1 MKKRELTLK
10 AGIFFVVLLLILSAV
25 IMYEHKNDKNL
36 TNKPLFIYTIKNTDD
51 FNCLSRVEIIFDNL
65 SYYFFSNA
73 VSKYFIYNDSQL
85 TESML
90 TNVHTLFIKDLTL

>member
-1 MKKRELTLK
+1 MESIHVNYIIKKPTIDSIK
-10 AGIFFVVLLLILSAV
+10 QFI
-25 IMYEHKNDKNL
+25 NDKNL

-90 TNVHTLFIKDLTL
+90 TNVHTLFVKDLTL